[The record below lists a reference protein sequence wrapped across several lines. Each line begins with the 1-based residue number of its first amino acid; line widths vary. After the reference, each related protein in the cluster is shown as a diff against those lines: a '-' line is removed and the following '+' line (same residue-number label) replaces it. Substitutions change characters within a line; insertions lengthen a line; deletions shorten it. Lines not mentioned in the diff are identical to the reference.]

1 MDKKKEI
8 LKDYN
13 LKPWIGD
20 KLHIDSDIQ
29 RVDGCKKTWNLIVT
43 ERESGKSTLLWKK
56 VYNVFRRSSRPS
68 IIVRRYQADITN
80 LFLEGISTIVSTFT
94 NQNVTFDYNKTDM

>member
-1 MDKKKEI
+1 MANKKEI

-43 ERESGKSTLLWKK
+43 ERESGKTTLLWKK
-56 VYNVFRRSSRPS
+56 VYNVFRRSARPS